1 MITFIGIHSAEW
13 LSLSASD
20 MSVRSVSLFLFT
32 VISSLYKPILSV

>member
-20 MSVRSVSLFLFT
+20 MSVRSVSLFLFA
-32 VISSLYKPILSV
+32 VISSLYIPILSV